1 MEERLPKNVCCVG
14 QMEHQQKI
22 FVEEYVISF
31 VQKTLKTEAAP
42 QMIVFYGDGYEKD
55 GCRYFFLNG
64 AAAHAA
70 FDERF
75 GRMDEFYF
83 QTVGKKYFSKWKGI
97 GWYCSKG
104 GGQWEDILEILQ
116 NICEQDFGNIKG
128 YYIYFEKNP
137 AMEDYMLHCE
147 QKNDT
152 DVRNEKQSKATDT
165 EQPLRKLLAAVKK
178 YTAQTERA
186 KQENAVKTV
195 KNVKDVKS
203 SKARKHRRSA
213 SPIMAMQTLNMLSL
227 CILIVCCII
236 AVTTLNQ
243 YDKMKRMEETVNYLE
258 ISMEEQKN
266 LPDE

>member
-14 QMEHQQKI
+14 RAEHDKKV

-31 VQKTLKTEAAP
+31 LQKTLKNEAKP

-64 AAAHAA
+64 VAAHEAS
-70 FDERF
+70 DETF
-75 GRMDEFYF
+75 CRMDEFYF
-83 QTVGKKYFSKWKGI
+83 QTVGKKYFSEWKGI
-97 GWYCSKG
+97 GWYRSRG
-104 GGQWEDILEILQ
+104 GSQWEDILGILQ
-116 NICEQDFGNIKG
+116 NLSEQNFCDIKG

-137 AMEDYMLHCE
+137 AMEDYMLHCG

-152 DVRNEKQSKATDT
+152 DVRNEKQTKAADT
-165 EQPLRKLLAAVKK
+165 EQPVRKLLAAVKK
-178 YTAQTERA
+178 YADQTERT
-186 KQENAVKTV
+186 KQEKAVK
-195 KNVKDVKS
+195 KGKES
-203 SKARKHRRSA
+203 RPRKHCRSA
-213 SPIMAMQTLNMLSL
+213 SPIMVMQAMNMISL
-227 CILIVCCII
+227 CILIICCII